1 MKDFPP
7 QKFGPKTWVCIIHGT
22 TLYTAKYGNR
32 YVQNRQRKVKDSIGN
47 GEAKNLHARPMD
59 MNQGWGDCWK
69 EGEYQ
74 AEGSKVEKLGPL

>member
-1 MKDFPP
+1 M
-7 QKFGPKTWVCIIHGT
+7 GEEVRGLRST
-22 TLYTAKYGNR
+22 
-32 YVQNRQRKVKDSIGN
+32 NRQLQNSHGEVKYSMGN